1 MVWILRWESWGDGVN
16 IEMGKLG
23 GWCVDIRIEKL
34 GGWCRGRWSLEA
46 LSLCCSALRK
56 VRKSNASE

>member
-23 GWCVDIRIEKL
+23 GWCVDIEMGKL
-34 GGWCRGRWSLEA
+34 GDDVWILRWESWGMV
-46 LSLCCSALRK
+46 CGY
-56 VRKSNASE
+56 